1 MEEFNKN
8 KLKSLSPGQRIKK
21 LKMLEEE
28 RIKEVSEIEK
38 LIRQS
43 VQELKTDEF
52 AAKIAPEQRDVDIS
66 RLFGSE
72 EERLEK
78 TVRKELIDEGGASY
92 IGVKEAVEDYKALQ
106 DISYASMMGTI
117 SQVQRKTLDKI
128 GERLDTRKYV
138 SASAEAAD
146 ILVASR
152 ASLNKIRKYTRSD

>member
-78 TVRKELIDEGGASY
+78 TVRKELIH
-92 IGVKEAVEDYKALQ
+92 
-106 DISYASMMGTI
+106 
-117 SQVQRKTLDKI
+117 RC
-128 GERLDTRKYV
+128 
-138 SASAEAAD
+138 
-146 ILVASR
+146 
-152 ASLNKIRKYTRSD
+152 

>member
-1 MEEFNKN
+1 M
-8 KLKSLSPGQRIKK
+8 SLIILESIWIIRIKK